1 MARREEKKSQKS
13 IEAALKDPFQ
23 VVYLTEEEL
32 VRYIQIKNAIE
43 DAAAL
48 G

>member
-1 MARREEKKSQKS
+1 MTREERKSQKR
-13 IEAALKDPFQ
+13 IEAALRDPFQ

-32 VRYIQIKNAIE
+32 VRYIQVKNAIE
-43 DAAAL
+43 DAAVL

>member
-1 MARREEKKSQKS
+1 MTREEKESRKK
-13 IEAALKDPFQ
+13 IEAALKDPFN

-32 VRYIQIKNAIE
+32 VRYIQVKNAIE